1 MGTQRYEIYVGDCVC
16 HSPAGNVQGEFVAM
30 LGEEYYCIRNY
41 DQMPPF
47 FMSIVSSSD
56 HWLFISSTGG
66 LSAGRANAD
75 SALFPYYT
83 DDRITENSDNTGH
96 VAILLVTRGART
108 CLWEPFSTR
117 YAGLYRIERN
127 LYKNRYGDK
136 LVFEEINHDLALT
149 YRYAWR
155 TSDKYGFV
163 VTAWLKNASV
173 DSCNVDLVAG
183 LQNLLL
189 YGTTTAVQNTF
200 SNLLNAYKRNE
211 LEPQTGL
218 GIFALSSTLTDL
230 AEPSE
235 SLKATTA
242 WQVGLEKPCYLLSSL
257 QLDHM
262 RRGLP
267 INPEMDVRGY
277 RGAYLVHAAFE
288 LASGQEK
295 EWSIV
300 AEVNQDHGRIASL
313 VNVLKQ
319 GAPVLKADLER
330 DIARCSADLVV
341 IVARAD
347 GLQTSGDR
355 LSAAHHFSNVL
366 FNTMRGGIFADNYRV
381 GKADLLD
388 FVGVRNRAVGRA
400 QSAFFAGLPQEIGC
414 GELLRRAA
422 ATGSPDVQRL
432 CYEYLPLTFSR
443 RHGDPSRPW
452 NRFSINLRKPDGAP
466 SLDYQGNWRDIFQNW
481 EALAWAYPEFV
492 ESMVFKFVNA
502 TTADGYN
509 PYRVTRD
516 GIEWE
521 VPNPHDPWANIGY
534 WSDHQIVYLEKLFE
548 ISARFHPGR
557 LQAML
562 GQRIFSHANVPY
574 RLKPYAELLEEWS
587 NTIRFDWELHRRIE
601 TSAQELGTDGR
612 LVLGADGQVLHVNL
626 AEKLLIL
633 LLAKLGN
640 FVPEGG
646 LWMNTQRPEWNDA
659 NNALV
664 GKGLSVVTLCYLRR
678 YIAFC
683 RELLASYEPASVAL
697 TREVRQWF
705 EAMHRILEKH
715 KAALG
720 ASFSDERRRA
730 VMDELGQASSD
741 YRWDYYRNGLSGEF
755 AELHKATLLP
765 FLDLAQQ
772 IVEHALRANRR
783 PDGLYHAYNVL
794 HLGDV
799 CHSER
804 STCHSEPS
812 ACHSERSEESPRASI
827 GHLYEMLEGQVA
839 ILSSGLLS
847 SEESLALL
855 RSLRASRMY
864 RADQHSYVLYPDR
877 DLPSFLHKNCLSAEQ
892 VKGSAL
898 IARLVEQGDRTLI
911 TRDEDGVYHFNGNF
925 RNARDVRQA
934 LAQLGQRE
942 PYARLV
948 DAETDLILELYE
960 AVFEHHSFTGRS
972 GTFFA
977 YEGLGSIY
985 WHMVSKLLLAVQETF
1000 VRAIEQG
1007 ESQATI
1013 RALADGYYDVRQGLG
1028 FNKTPGVYGA
1038 FPTDPYSHTPAGQG
1052 AKQPGMTGM
1061 VKEEVLTRLV
1071 EMGVCVEH
1079 GALSFK
1085 PVLLRAREFTDRAT
1099 PFTYMDAGGREQ
1111 TIHLP
1116 ARALAYTF
1124 CQVPVV
1130 VLSSQE
1136 EKIEVG
1142 FTDGSLGAVMGN
1154 ALDAE
1159 ISQHIFGR
1167 DGRIR
1172 QLTVYTRAAF

>member
-1 MGTQRYEIYVGDCVC
+1 
-16 HSPAGNVQGEFVAM
+16 
-30 LGEEYYCIRNY
+30 
-41 DQMPPF
+41 
-47 FMSIVSSSD
+47 
-56 HWLFISSTGG
+56 
-66 LSAGRANAD
+66 
-75 SALFPYYT
+75 
-83 DDRITENSDNTGH
+83 
-96 VAILLVTRGART
+96 
-108 CLWEPFSTR
+108 
-117 YAGLYRIERN
+117 
-127 LYKNRYGDK
+127 
-136 LVFEEINHDLALT
+136 
-149 YRYAWR
+149 
-155 TSDKYGFV
+155 
-163 VTAWLKNASV
+163 
-173 DSCNVDLVAG
+173 
-183 LQNLLL
+183 
-189 YGTTTAVQNTF
+189 
-200 SNLLNAYKRNE
+200 
-211 LEPQTGL
+211 
-218 GIFALSSTLTDL
+218 
-230 AEPSE
+230 
-235 SLKATTA
+235 
-242 WQVGLEKPCYLLSSL
+242 
-257 QLDHM
+257 
-262 RRGLP
+262 
-267 INPEMDVRGY
+267 
-277 RGAYLVHAAFE
+277 
-288 LASGQEK
+288 
-295 EWSIV
+295 
-300 AEVNQDHGRIASL
+300 
-313 VNVLKQ
+313 
-319 GAPVLKADLER
+319 
-330 DIARCSADLVV
+330 
-341 IVARAD
+341 
-347 GLQTSGDR
+347 
-355 LSAAHHFSNVL
+355 VL
-366 FNTMRGGIFADNYRV
+366 FNTMRGGIFADNYQV

-388 FVGVRNRAVGRA
+388 FVRVRNQAIGCA
-400 QSAFFAGLPQEIGC
+400 QSGFFAGLPDEIDC
-414 GELLRRAA
+414 GELLTRAA
-422 ATGSPDVQRL
+422 DTGSPDVQRL

-452 NRFSINLRKPDGAP
+452 NRFSINIRKPDGAQ

-492 ESMVFKFVNA
+492 ESMVCKFVNA

-516 GIEWE
+516 GLEWE

-534 WSDHQIVYLEKLFE
+534 WSDHQIVYLEKLLE

-562 GQRIFSHANVPY
+562 GQRIFSHSSVPY

-587 NTIRFDWELHRRIE
+587 NTIEFDWELHRRIE
-601 TSAQELGTDGR
+601 TSVRELGTDGR
-612 LVLGADGQVLHVNL
+612 LVSGADGQVLHVNL

-640 FVPEGG
+640 LVPEGG

-683 RELLASYEPASVAL
+683 RELLASHELASVVL
-697 TREVRQWF
+697 TREVKQWF
-705 EAMHRILEKH
+705 EATHCILEKH
-715 KAALG
+715 RAALR
-720 ASFSDERRRA
+720 APFSDEQRRV

-741 YRWDYYRNGLSGEF
+741 YRWHYYENGLSGEF
-755 AELHKATLLP
+755 AELDQATLLP

-772 IVEHALRANRR
+772 TVEHTLRANRR

-794 HLGDV
+794 HLGGAR
-799 CHSER
+799 HSER
-804 STCHSEPS
+804 SEESPAERS
-812 ACHSERSEESPRASI
+812 ACHSERSEESPRASVS
-827 GHLYEMLEGQVA
+827 HLYEMLEGQVA

-864 RADQHSYVLYPDR
+864 RADQHSYMLYPDR
-877 DLPSFLHKNCLSAEQ
+877 DLPGFLRKNCLSAEQ
-892 VKGSAL
+892 VRGSAL

-911 TRDEDGVYHFNGNF
+911 TRDEDGVYHFSGNF
-925 RNARDVRQA
+925 RNARDVKQA
-934 LAQLGQRE
+934 LAELGQRE
-942 PYARLV
+942 AYARLV
-948 DAETDLILELYE
+948 DAEANAILELFE

-1007 ESQATI
+1007 QPQPI
-1013 RALADGYYDVRQGLG
+1013 VQALAEVYYDVRQGLG
-1028 FNKTPGVYGA
+1028 FNKAPDVYGA

-1079 GALSFK
+1079 GALSFQS
-1085 PVLLRAREFTDRAT
+1085 VLLKAREFTDRAT
-1099 PFTYMDAGGREQ
+1099 PFTYLDVSGREQ
-1111 TIHLP
+1111 TFHLP
-1116 ARALAYTF
+1116 AGALAYTF

-1130 VLSSQE
+1130 VLASQE

-1172 QLTVYTRAAF
+1172 QLTVYTRAAS

>member
-1 MGTQRYEIYVGDCVC
+1 MSTRRQEIYVGDCVC
-16 HSPAGNVQGEFVAM
+16 HLPAGSVQGEFVAM
-30 LGEEYYCIRNY
+30 LGEQYYCIRNY

-66 LSAGRANAD
+66 LSAGRRDAD

-83 DDRITENSDNTGH
+83 DDRITENSDNTGP
-96 VAILLVTRGART
+96 VAILLVTREART
-108 CLWEPFSTR
+108 CLWEPFSAR

-127 LYKNRYGDK
+127 LYKSSYGNS
-136 LVFEEINHDLALT
+136 LVFEEINHDLELT

-155 TSDKYGFV
+155 TSDRYGFV
-163 VTAWLKNASV
+163 TTAWLKNDAAAPCTV
-173 DSCNVDLVAG
+173 NLVAG
-183 LQNLLL
+183 LQNLLP
-189 YGTTTAVQNTF
+189 YGATTAVQNTF
-200 SNLLNAYKRNE
+200 SNLLNAYKWNE
-211 LEPQTGL
+211 LEPQAGL
-218 GIFALSSTLTDL
+218 GIFALSSTLTDR

-235 SLKATTA
+235 SLRATTA
-242 WQVGLEKPCYLLSSL
+242 WQVGLEGPLYLLSSL
-257 QLDHM
+257 QLDHF
-262 RRGLP
+262 RRGLA
-267 INPEMDVRGY
+267 IHQETDVRGH
-277 RGAYLVHAAFE
+277 RGAYLANAAFV
-288 LASGQEK
+288 LAGGQEK

-300 AEVNQDHGRIASL
+300 AKVNQDHGRIAAL

-319 GAPVLKADLER
+319 GPSLVKAELER
-330 DIARCSADLVV
+330 DIARCSAALVA
-341 IVARAD
+341 IVASAD
-347 GLQTSGDR
+347 GLQVSGDQ
-355 LSAAHHFSNVL
+355 LSAAHAFSNVL
-366 FNTMRGGIFADNYRV
+366 FNTMRGGIFADNYRI

-388 FVGVRNRAVGRA
+388 FVRVRNRAVGRA
-400 QSAFFAGLPQEIGC
+400 QRDFFAGLPDEMDDGQ
-414 GELLRRAA
+414 LLTRAA

-432 CYEYLPLTFSR
+432 CYEYLPLAFSR

-452 NRFSINLRKPDGAP
+452 NRFSIHVRKADGTP

-492 ESMVFKFVNA
+492 EGLVCKFLNA

-521 VPNPHDPWANIGY
+521 VPNPQDPWANIGY

-574 RLKPYAELLEEWS
+574 RLKPYAELLEDWYD
-587 NTIRFDWELHRRIE
+587 TIRFDWELHRQVE
-601 TSAQELGTDGR
+601 TLVQELGTDGR
-612 LVLGADGQVLHVNL
+612 LVLAPGDLAAGGQVFHVNL

-633 LLAKLGN
+633 LLAKLAN

-646 LWMNTQRPEWNDA
+646 VWMNTQRPEWNDA

-664 GKGLSVVTLCYLRR
+664 GKGLSVATLCYLRR
-678 YIAFC
+678 TIVFC
-683 RELLASYEPASVAL
+683 RELLAGFESADVTL
-697 TREVRQWF
+697 TREVKHWF
-705 EAMHRILEKH
+705 EATFRILEKH
-715 KAALG
+715 STALR
-720 ASFSDERRRA
+720 ASFSDEQRRA
-730 VMDELGQASSD
+730 VMDELGQVGSD
-741 YRWDYYRNGLSGEF
+741 YRWHYYRNGLSGEF
-755 AELHKATLLP
+755 SGLDRAALLA

-772 IVEHALRANRR
+772 YVEHTLRANQR

-794 HLGDV
+794 HLGNAR
-799 CHSER
+799 HSER
-804 STCHSEPS
+804 SRMYSS
-812 ACHSERSEESPRASI
+812 AESPRASI

-855 RSLRASRMY
+855 RSLRASKMY
-864 RADQHSYVLYPDR
+864 RADQHSYMLYPDR
-877 DLPSFLHKNCLSAEQ
+877 DLPGFLHKNCLSAEQ
-892 VKGSAL
+892 VEGSAL
-898 IARLVEQGDRTLI
+898 VAALVERSDRTLI
-911 TRDEDGVYHFNGNF
+911 ARDENGVYHFNGNLH
-925 RNARDVRQA
+925 NARDVRQA
-934 LAQLGQRE
+934 LAALGQRE
-942 PYARLV
+942 PYIRLV
-948 DAETDLILELYE
+948 EAEAERVLEWYE
-960 AVFEHHSFTGRS
+960 AVFEHQSFTGRS

-1000 VRAIEQG
+1000 VWAVERG
-1007 ESQATI
+1007 EPQATV
-1013 RALADGYYDVRQGLG
+1013 RALADVYYDVRQGLG
-1028 FNKTPGVYGA
+1028 FNKAPGVYGA

-1061 VKEEVLTRLV
+1061 VKEEILTRLV
-1071 EMGVCVEH
+1071 EMGVFVER
-1079 GALSFK
+1079 GALSFR
-1085 PVLLRAREFTDRAT
+1085 PVLLRAREFTDQPT
-1099 PFTYMDAGGREQ
+1099 PFTYVDVGGRER

-1116 ARALAYTF
+1116 AGALAYTF

-1136 EKIEVG
+1136 EKIELR
-1142 FTDGSLGAVMGN
+1142 FADGRLGEVTGN
-1154 ALDAE
+1154 ALDAQV
-1159 ISQHIFGR
+1159 SRHIFGR
-1167 DGRIR
+1167 DGYVQ
-1172 QLTVYTRAAF
+1172 QLAVYTRAAL